1 MVDRKQEK
9 TLNTLAANVTK
20 QNELHVSDF
29 YYAIQISICLLK
41 PFGAWPLA
49 NDETSKF
56 KIVLHR
62 ASMVIATFLLIFIV
76 VSMMLHM
83 MKEKDVFL
91 IIHLMCE
98 LLFTLMAFA
107 KYVLLL
113 WHQDRLRFCIDYVAN
128 DWRYAIIE
136 DRDIMLANARLGRT
150 FGITSVVFMFSCG
163 TMYYLQPI
171 VTPNLVNEDNVTVRS
186 HPSACEFLVF
196 DSKVSPVYEI
206 VYFLQVLSGLTAYSA
221 FCGICSLMANF
232 VAHVCGQC
240 DVLISL
246 LEELVDGGK
255 RNSGSID
262 NRIALI
268 ITRHLHLLRFV
279 SHVRNLFT
287 EICLVEFMNAS
298 CNICLLG
305 YIIITDMNNNESFLQ
320 IFMYFFGLVSVIF
333 NVFMFCYIGDLLK
346 ERCQQ
351 IGTICYTIEWY
362 RMPSRKAIDLLMPI
376 AISRYS
382 ATLTAGKMLT
392 MTLTTFSDVSNT
404 ASCSKCLMI
413 PNEYQETDVKYVFE
427 QSHVVLRML
436 GIWPLI
442 DRQPNIIEKII
453 NIFLVIVCYLLLHCD
468 MVPGILYYAVVDDEP
483 SEKVKMMPPILYS
496 VMAIAKYSTLL
507 VHEYDIRSCL
517 RHIKEDWGTIV
528 VDDAREVMLSKASN
542 GRRLFTLCCTFMYCG
557 GLSYN
562 TIVPLSRGSIVIDEN
577 ITIRPFSSPGYY
589 VFFDPQNSPAYE
601 IVFLQQVLCGFVMYT
616 ITVAICGLAAVFV
629 MHACAQMEI
638 LMRQIENL
646 VDESEFGQR
655 NISAKLAII
664 VEHQIRIQNFLQLVE
679 NVLRYSSLVEIVGCT
694 TLMCLTGYCI
704 IGEWDNRNLPAF
716 CTYVTA
722 LTSVIIN
729 IFILCYIGE
738 YVTAQAEEVGLITCT
753 LDWYRLPT
761 NVARD
766 MILVIISSNIPPR
779 ITAGKFIEL
788 SFKTFGDVIKSA
800 VIYLN
805 ILRQLTE

>member
-1 MVDRKQEK
+1 
-9 TLNTLAANVTK
+9 
-20 QNELHVSDF
+20 
-29 YYAIQISICLLK
+29 
-41 PFGAWPLA
+41 
-49 NDETSKF
+49 
-56 KIVLHR
+56 
-62 ASMVIATFLLIFIV
+62 
-76 VSMMLHM
+76 
-83 MKEKDVFL
+83 
-91 IIHLMCE
+91 
-98 LLFTLMAFA
+98 
-107 KYVLLL
+107 
-113 WHQDRLRFCIDYVAN
+113 
-128 DWRYAIIE
+128 
-136 DRDIMLANARLGRT
+136 
-150 FGITSVVFMFSCG
+150 
-163 TMYYLQPI
+163 
-171 VTPNLVNEDNVTVRS
+171 
-186 HPSACEFLVF
+186 
-196 DSKVSPVYEI
+196 
-206 VYFLQVLSGLTAYSA
+206 
-221 FCGICSLMANF
+221 
-232 VAHVCGQC
+232 
-240 DVLISL
+240 
-246 LEELVDGGK
+246 
-255 RNSGSID
+255 
-262 NRIALI
+262 
-268 ITRHLHLLRFV
+268 
-279 SHVRNLFT
+279 
-287 EICLVEFMNAS
+287 
-298 CNICLLG
+298 
-305 YIIITDMNNNESFLQ
+305 
-320 IFMYFFGLVSVIF
+320 
-333 NVFMFCYIGDLLK
+333 
-346 ERCQQ
+346 
-351 IGTICYTIEWY
+351 
-362 RMPSRKAIDLLMPI
+362 
-376 AISRYS
+376 
-382 ATLTAGKMLT
+382 
-392 MTLTTFSDVSNT
+392 
-404 ASCSKCLMI
+404 MI

-436 GIWPLI
+436 GIWPSI

-507 VHEYDIRSCL
+507 IHEYDIRSCL
-517 RHIKEDWGTIV
+517 RHIKEDWGTVV
-528 VDDAREVMLSKASN
+528 VDDAREVMLNKASN

-655 NISAKLAII
+655 NIGIKLAII

-716 CTYVTA
+716 CTYITA
-722 LTSVIIN
+722 LTSVTIN

-738 YVTAQAEEVGLITCT
+738 YITAQAEEVGLITCT

-766 MILVIISSNIPPR
+766 MILVIMSSNIPPR